1 MLPPVP
7 VERFG
12 DPVPKR
18 GGGDKAQFVAQPRRI
33 AHPAGPQFPIF
44 GSSKCWAARSD
55 VKRLLSQARG
65 PEK

>member
-18 GGGDKAQFVAQPRRI
+18 GGGDKAQFVAQPRVS
-33 AHPAGPQFPIF
+33 HTQPGPQFPIF

-55 VKRLLSQARG
+55 VRAS
-65 PEK
+65 